1 MHYKIIFIFAL
12 SLLFS
17 SCSKRDEQRCNSLYE
32 KALDSWLQYSSTDS
46 TFYLEEAKLYLDSIE
61 CKPVKRKVFELNLSV
76 RYLLKDYEG
85 GEKYVESFKSSDF
98 ATTYK
103 KDMYIKVF
111 KAAIFES
118 KNDTASRNQLYKELI
133 NEIQVYLNKN
143 PNEESLYDLFLAK
156 REIEDQEMIL
166 NEIEQIRSSR
176 LYEDRV
182 IETIIQMLNTN
193 DSDSTQISTF
203 Y

>member
-1 MHYKIIFIFAL
+1 M
-12 SLLFS
+12 
-17 SCSKRDEQRCNSLYE
+17 
-32 KALDSWLQYSSTDS
+32 
-46 TFYLEEAKLYLDSIE
+46 
-61 CKPVKRKVFELNLSV
+61 
-76 RYLLKDYEG
+76 
-85 GEKYVESFKSSDF
+85 
-98 ATTYK
+98 
-103 KDMYIKVF
+103 
-111 KAAIFES
+111 
-118 KNDTASRNQLYKELI
+118 YKELI